1 MYQGVFLIQSSCFPY
16 KFTDIDDDSEY
27 DKNLKT
33 LFFNMNMFYLL
44 AASEQ
49 NNDVRFWLFLTPYLS
64 VTEFVLSVHEPCAKR
79 SLNW

>member
-1 MYQGVFLIQSSCFPY
+1 
-16 KFTDIDDDSEY
+16 
-27 DKNLKT
+27 
-33 LFFNMNMFYLL
+33 MNMFYLL

-79 SLNW
+79 SLNWYLQSVVSKLMFLWKE